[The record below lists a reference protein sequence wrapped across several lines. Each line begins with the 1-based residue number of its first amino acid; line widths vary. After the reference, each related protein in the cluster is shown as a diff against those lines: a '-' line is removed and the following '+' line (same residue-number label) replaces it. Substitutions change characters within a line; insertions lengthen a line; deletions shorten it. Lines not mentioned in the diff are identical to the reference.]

1 MRLEVIDHGG
11 TGASKEFIVAAP
23 KFNFKKWLT
32 LTLALSFISITCEIY
47 ISDLRIL
54 GAILCLLCFA
64 LLVKLHKKIKL
75 ESLLV
80 VSSFGLQHTTM
91 YASGRR
97 ETFFLSR
104 QRLKSVLIVEGISMQ
119 KVLFYLAIVLNS
131 KTDLLPSLPPTVAS
145 KRKHVNS
152 TASPQTSNDQSLPNE
167 CSRENEQ
174 KLSTELQP
182 EFSASAI
189 ISTSPLNDASTSTT
203 SSLVNCRSGNRIS
216 AADFNVNDVNLEPKE
231 RISTDDIVYPLFQ
244 SLWPRLDVLTL
255 VYRGVQ
261 KTLFP
266 NNHDS

>member
-1 MRLEVIDHGG
+1 MNCVYVEILFH
-11 TGASKEFIVAAP
+11 
-23 KFNFKKWLT
+23 
-32 LTLALSFISITCEIY
+32 IS
-47 ISDLRIL
+47 
-54 GAILCLLCFA
+54 A
-64 LLVKLHKKIKL
+64 
-75 ESLLV
+75 
-80 VSSFGLQHTTM
+80 
-91 YASGRR
+91 
-97 ETFFLSR
+97 
-104 QRLKSVLIVEGISMQ
+104 
-119 KVLFYLAIVLNS
+119 
-131 KTDLLPSLPPTVAS
+131 DLLPSLPPTVAS

-216 AADFNVNDVNLEPKE
+216 AADVNHNDFNVNDVNLEPKE